1 MGVRVASALAL
12 SGGAVVAF
20 PRPPPPP
27 PPEPARPRGPR
38 PDPRA
43 EEAALA
49 AAAAPPRPLAGA
61 VTDLGWGAL
70 RGGRGLEEWAEA
82 RGEERGLAELCAA
95 LAGGSTEGGAGAG
108 AGAGADVPLHKRKGT
123 DREHLL
129 DAVRELRGMGFGV
142 PQALGALLAADGD
155 VVRAINELAGA
166 S

>member
-1 MGVRVASALAL
+1 VAPALAL

-38 PDPRA
+38 PAPRA

-49 AAAAPPRPLAGA
+49 AAAAPARPLAAA

-70 RGGRGLEEWAEA
+70 PGGRDLDEWAGA
-82 RGEERGLAELCAA
+82 HGEERVLAKLCAA
-95 LAGGSTEGGAGAG
+95 LAGGGAEGGAGAG
-108 AGAGADVPLHKRKGT
+108 AAAGAGADVPLHKRKGT
-123 DREHLL
+123 ARAHLL

-142 PQALGALLAADGD
+142 PQALGALLAAEGD